1 MILSTI
7 PPSVRLCL
15 GIYPVALTLL
25 QILTASAHPLEDLFM
40 SFWAAIDARVLNS
53 LDRVAASAAF
63 LSSVLESLTFFVRR
77 LLNAPKEVV
86 ASLLRGDDEAQAAD
100 VDSLLKAFLRD
111 QTVRTWEEVSSGRLK
126 VRGKDA
132 GECLAGTF
140 SSLHKISP
148 ELFEN
153 TWDVLAGAVQKSI
166 ATDGD
171 TSALVPEVLQQLS
184 EQLEPGTPPGDSARA
199 LVVQVVRSA
208 LDQCSALLE
217 AEDGKRERV
226 VALVG
231 ILDAF
236 GEHVFTDPEVA
247 QVTSTYTLYPQALL
261 TILEASGR
269 SCATPDASLA
279 DNDPVT
285 PPTLPQVPAERGC
298 VFCCLAS
305 SA

>member
-1 MILSTI
+1 M
-7 PPSVRLCL
+7 
-15 GIYPVALTLL
+15 
-25 QILTASAHPLEDLFM
+25 
-40 SFWAAIDARVLNS
+40 LNS

-86 ASLLRGDDEAQAAD
+86 ASLLRSGDDTQVAD
-100 VDSLLKAFLRD
+100 VDALLKAFLSD
-111 QTVRTWEEVSSGRLK
+111 QIVRTWEEVSSGRLK

-132 GECLAGTF
+132 GDCLAGTF

-148 ELFEN
+148 DLFTE

-166 ATDGD
+166 AADGD
-171 TSALVPEVLQQLS
+171 ATSALVPEVLQQLS

-217 AEDGKRERV
+217 AEDGERERV
-226 VALVG
+226 VSLVG

-247 QVTSTYTLYPQALL
+247 KVTST
-261 TILEASGR
+261 
-269 SCATPDASLA
+269 
-279 DNDPVT
+279 
-285 PPTLPQVPAERGC
+285 
-298 VFCCLAS
+298 
-305 SA
+305 